1 MRGEK
6 KHIFWIP
13 AVNKISSLLVRCLA
27 QQKKYEIQKRT
38 PTYRGKKSQE
48 TATRRKRKK
57 GGEVKQ

>member
-27 QQKKYEIQKRT
+27 QQKKCEIQKRT
-38 PTYRGKKSQE
+38 PTYRGKKVKRQQQE
-48 TATRRKRKK
+48 EKERK
-57 GGEVKQ
+57 GEK

>member
-27 QQKKYEIQKRT
+27 QQKNMKSKNAHRHTEEKKVKRQQ
-38 PTYRGKKSQE
+38 QE
-48 TATRRKRKK
+48 EKERK
-57 GGEVKQ
+57 GEK